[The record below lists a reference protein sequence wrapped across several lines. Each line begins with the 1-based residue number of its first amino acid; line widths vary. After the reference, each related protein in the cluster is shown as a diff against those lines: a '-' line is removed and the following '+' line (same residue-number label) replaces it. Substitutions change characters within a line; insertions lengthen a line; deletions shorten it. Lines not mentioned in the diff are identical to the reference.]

1 MQSAVYTVYTM
12 MSVTAAVLAD
22 RRDQSRR
29 GQRKSARSRPAVCH
43 PVVISDSNHL
53 ETV

>member
-1 MQSAVYTVYTM
+1 MV

-22 RRDQSRR
+22 RRDRSRR

-43 PVVISDSNHL
+43 PDVMSDSIHVEIMCRL
-53 ETV
+53 CTL